1 MGFRTFV
8 MGHELDDEPMLEEE
22 ELSRLLDRPLRVRR
36 VKLSRQKPLPQ
47 DLYTERE
54 LQFHR
59 AQAILDSVAELQK
72 GLVNIAK
79 WEKQLAEG
87 KQVTVRMEEVIPIV
101 GIKHPATVRRRYFSN
116 AQGIRS
122 RRMAW
127 FWKDIR
133 EQVIIRFSQV
143 VFHNY
148 LAALE

>member
-1 MGFRTFV
+1 MV
-8 MGHELDDEPMLEEE
+8 HELDDEPLLEEE
-22 ELSRLLDRPLRVRR
+22 ELSRLLDRPLRVKR
-36 VKLSRQKPLPQ
+36 VKLSKTKPLPEE
-47 DLYTERE
+47 LYTGRE

-59 AQAILDSVAELQK
+59 AQAIIESASSLNR
-72 GLVNIAK
+72 GLIDIAK

-87 KQVTVRMEEVIPIV
+87 HQVTVTVKDVMRLV
-101 GIKHPATVRRRYFSN
+101 GIKHPATVRQRFLAN

-122 RRMAW
+122 RSMLW

-133 EQVIIRFSQV
+133 ERVIIRFSQV